1 MGGERSGAARPV
13 SGLFDFLPAE
23 ARALLVP
30 SALPEWVQP
39 MLATLTERR
48 FSDPEWI
55 FERKLDGE
63 RCLAFV
69 SRAGTRLL
77 SRNRLDASGHYP
89 EIVEALGTQA
99 GEFVV
104 DGEVVAFR
112 GGRTSFELLQRRM
125 QVRDPSVARRTGVR
139 VFYYVFDVVHADGF
153 DTTKLELRHRKALLR
168 RLLRFEGPIRFTAH
182 RRGNGEA
189 FWHQACEKGWEGVI
203 AKRAACPY
211 VPRRSPDWLK
221 FKCVNEQELLI
232 GGYTDPKG
240 GRKWFGALLLGYHEG
255 DELRYA
261 GKVGTGFDDRLL
273 ADLYRRLKAIER
285 ATPPYAAAHL
295 PRKGIHWVEPKLVAQ
310 VGFSEWTRGGQL
322 RHPRFLGLREDK
334 TAREVVR
341 ERPQA

>member
-1 MGGERSGAARPV
+1 MTD
-13 SGLFDFLPAE
+13 LFAFLPPE

-30 SALPEWVQP
+30 SAMPEWIPP

-48 FSDPEWI
+48 FSDPDWL

-63 RCLAFV
+63 RCV
-69 SRAGTRLL
+69 SFRSRSRTRLL

-89 EIVEALGTQA
+89 EVVGALASQS

-125 QVRDPSVARRTGVR
+125 QIRDPNAARRTGVQI
-139 VFYYVFDVVHADGF
+139 FYYVFDVMHANGF
-153 DTTKLELRHRKALLR
+153 DTTGLELRHRKALLR
-168 RLLRFEGPIRFTAH
+168 RLLRFEGPIRFTVH

-189 FWHQACEKGWEGVI
+189 FWRQACEKGWEGVI
-203 AKRAACPY
+203 AKRAASTY

-221 FKCVNEQELLI
+221 FKCVNEQELVI

-240 GRKWFGALLLGYHEG
+240 ARKGFGALLLGYYEG
-255 DELRYA
+255 GHLRYA
-261 GKVGTGFDDRLL
+261 GKVGTGFDDGLL
-273 ADLYRRLKAIER
+273 ADLHARMKTIER
-285 ATPPYAAAHL
+285 GSPPFADAHL
-295 PRKGIHWVEPKLVAQ
+295 PRKGIHWVEPKFVAQ
-310 VGFSEWTRGGQL
+310 IGFSEWTRDGQL
-322 RHPRFLGLREDK
+322 RHPRFLGLRADK
-334 TAREVVR
+334 PAREVVR

>member
-1 MGGERSGAARPV
+1 MMAALGRV
-13 SGLFDFLPAE
+13 SDPFGFLPAQ

-30 SALPEWVQP
+30 SDVPQWIQP

-48 FSDPEWI
+48 FSDPDWI

-63 RCLAFV
+63 RCLAFR

-89 EIVEALGTQA
+89 EVIEALAAQP

-112 GGRTSFELLQRRM
+112 GGRTSFEFLQRRM
-125 QVRDPSVARRTGVR
+125 QIRDPRVARRTGVR
-139 VFYYVFDVVHADGF
+139 VFYYVFDVVYANGF
-153 DTTKLELRHRKALLR
+153 DTTQLELLQRKVLLR

-182 RRGNGEA
+182 RRKEGEA
-189 FWHQACEKGWEGVI
+189 FWHQACQAGWEGVI
-203 AKRAACPY
+203 AKRAASSY
-211 VPRRSPDWLK
+211 APRRSPDWLK
-221 FKCVNEQELLI
+221 FKCVNAQELVI

-240 GRKWFGALLLGYHEG
+240 GRKGFGALLVGYHQDG
-255 DELRYA
+255 ELRYA

-273 ADLYRRLKAIER
+273 AELSEQLKAIER
-285 ATPPYAAAHL
+285 PTPPFAAAHL
-295 PRKGIHWVEPKLVAQ
+295 PRKGIHWVKPRLVAQ
-310 VGFSEWTRGGQL
+310 VGFSEWTRDGQL

-334 TAREVVR
+334 LARDVVR
-341 ERPQA
+341 ERPRA

>member
-1 MGGERSGAARPV
+1 LTDRFA
-13 SGLFDFLPAE
+13 FLPAE

-30 SALPEWVQP
+30 SAPPEWIPP

-48 FSDPEWI
+48 FSDPDWI

-63 RCLAFV
+63 RCLAFR
-69 SRAGTRLL
+69 SRGRTRLL

-89 EIVEALGTQA
+89 EVIEALAAQP
-99 GEFVV
+99 GEFAV

-125 QVRDPSVARRTGVR
+125 QRRDPGAARRTGVR
-139 VFYYVFDVVHADGF
+139 IFYYVFDVMHADGF
-153 DTTKLELRHRKALLR
+153 DTTRLELRHRKTLLR

-182 RRGNGEA
+182 RRGSGEA
-189 FWHQACEKGWEGVI
+189 FWRQACEKGWEGVI
-203 AKRAACPY
+203 AKRAASTY

-221 FKCVNEQELLI
+221 FKCVNEQELVI

-240 GRKWFGALLLGYHEG
+240 ARKWFGALLLGYYEG
-255 DELRYA
+255 GDLRYA
-261 GKVGTGFDDRLL
+261 GKVGTGFDHRLL
-273 ADLYRRLKAIER
+273 ADLYARMKAIER
-285 ATPPYAAAHL
+285 DSPPFDDAHL
-295 PRKGIHWVEPKLVAQ
+295 PRKGIHWVEPRLVAQ
-310 VGFSEWTRGGQL
+310 IGFSEWTRDGQL

-334 TAREVVR
+334 PAREVVR